1 MSNKSHFFNNRSTF
15 DTDALLYLN
24 NSSIFDLDVRNK
36 VNNFFIDLK
45 TNSIYNKIK
54 AGWLFVGSNRDKNK
68 LNIINPFD
76 ADNFY
81 RLTTLQPNIS
91 NNLGST
97 DILDTHFSMDS
108 ELDISS
114 CGTTV
119 TSGAGTGGSKIVFG
133 ALDSGTER
141 FSLLITTSITSGV
154 LAFRIQSQV
163 VTSNTDAVGIYTNQ
177 KISATQGNVFKNG
190 VKIINDTNIS
200 GNLPTRTM
208 YLNAMNNGG
217 INSPDDKRLQTC
229 LIHEGLS
236 DTEVSTL
243 HTIIDNFEN
252 NLGRKTW

>member
-1 MSNKSHFFNNRSTF
+1 MSLF
-15 DTDALLYLN
+15 
-24 NSSIFDLDVRNK
+24 V
-36 VNNFFIDLK
+36 DLK
-45 TNSIYNKIK
+45 TNSIYSKIK
-54 AGWLFVGSNRDKNK
+54 AGWLFVGSNRDQNK

-76 ADNFY
+76 ADNSY
-81 RLTTLQPNIS
+81 RLTTLQVNTS

-97 DILDTHFSMDS
+97 DILDTHFSMPS

-119 TSGAGTGGSKIVFG
+119 TSGVGAIAGKIVFG

-141 FSLLITTSITSGV
+141 FSLLVTTSTTSGV

-163 VTSNTDAVGIYTNQ
+163 VAGNTDTVGIYTNQ

-190 VKIINDTNIS
+190 VKIINDTNMS

-208 YLNAMNNGG
+208 YLNAMNNGS
-217 INSPDDKRLQTC
+217 INSADDKRLQTC

-243 HTIIDNFEN
+243 HNIIDNFEN